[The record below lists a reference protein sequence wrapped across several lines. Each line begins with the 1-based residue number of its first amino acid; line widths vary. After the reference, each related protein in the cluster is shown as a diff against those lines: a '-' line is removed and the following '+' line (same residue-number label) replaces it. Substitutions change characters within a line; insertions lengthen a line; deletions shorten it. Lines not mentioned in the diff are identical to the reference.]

1 MAVITEASLRA
12 MHKSGIPDPF
22 LLEKGAKLTP
32 AAADFLKGRGIQV
45 KSFEEHQQ
53 SSADQA
59 AEAIREIPLGV
70 SNRHV
75 HLSPEDVEKLFG
87 AGHQLTPMR
96 DLSQPGQF
104 ACQETV
110 TIVGPKGSIHGVRV
124 LGPARGATQVE
135 ISRTD
140 GFALG
145 VHAPVRM
152 SGDIEGTPGM
162 VLVTSKGT
170 VVLDKGAIVAKSH
183 VHMSPEDAEQFQ
195 VQDGDK
201 LILETQTDRPIIFPD
216 VVVRV
221 NPRFA
226 LDFHVDTDEGNAANL
241 KTGDRVKMIGKNGQF
256 FSGYRR

>member
-12 MHKSGIPDPF
+12 MHKAGIPNPF
-22 LLEKGAKLTP
+22 LMEKGDKITP
-32 AAADFLKGRGIQV
+32 AAADFLKGRGIEV

-53 SSADQA
+53 PSTNQA
-59 AEAIREIPLGV
+59 AEAVREIPLGV

-87 AGHQLTPMR
+87 AGHELTPMR

-110 TIVGPKGSIHGVRV
+110 TIVGPRGSIHGVRI

-152 SGDIEGTPGM
+152 SGDIEGTPGL
-162 VLVTSKGT
+162 VLVTAKGT
-170 VVLDKGAIVAKSH
+170 VMLEKGVIVAKRH
-183 VHMSPEDAEQFQ
+183 VHMSPEEAEEFQ
-195 VQDGDK
+195 VKDGDT
-201 LILETQTDRPIIFPD
+201 LILATQSDRPIIYPD

-221 NPRFA
+221 HPRFA
-226 LDFHVDTDEGNAANL
+226 LDFHVDLDEGNAANL
-241 KTGDRVKMIGKNGQF
+241 KTGDRVKVIGKNGQF
-256 FSGYRR
+256 YSG

>member
-12 MHKSGIPDPF
+12 MHKTGIPNPF
-22 LLEKGAKLTP
+22 LLEKGDKITP
-32 AAADFLKGRGIQV
+32 AAADFLKGRGIEV

-53 SSADQA
+53 PSTNQA
-59 AEAIREIPLGV
+59 AEAVREIPLGV

-87 AGHQLTPMR
+87 AGHELTPMR

-110 TIVGPKGSIHGVRV
+110 TIVGPKGSIHGVRI

-152 SGDIEGTPGM
+152 SGDIEGTPGL
-162 VLVTSKGT
+162 VLVTAKGT
-170 VVLDKGAIVAKSH
+170 VMLDKGVIVAKRH
-183 VHMSPEDAEQFQ
+183 VHMSPEEAEEFQ
-195 VQDGDK
+195 VKDGDT
-201 LILETQTDRPIIFPD
+201 LILATQSDRPIIYPD

-221 NPRFA
+221 HPRFA
-226 LDFHVDTDEGNAANL
+226 LDFHVDLDEGNAANL
-241 KTGDRVKMIGKNGQF
+241 KTGDRVKVIGKNGQF
-256 FSGYRR
+256 YSG

>member
-12 MHKSGIPDPF
+12 MHKTGIPNPF
-22 LLEKGAKLTP
+22 LIEKGDKITP
-32 AAADFLKGRGIQV
+32 AAADFLKGRGIEV
-45 KSFEEHQQ
+45 KSFEEQQ
-53 SSADQA
+53 QPSTNQA
-59 AEAIREIPLGV
+59 AEAVREIPLGV

-87 AGHQLTPMR
+87 AGHELTPMR

-110 TIVGPKGSIHGVRV
+110 TIVGPKGSIHGVRI

-152 SGDIEGTPGM
+152 SGDIEGTPGL
-162 VLVTSKGT
+162 VLVTAKGT
-170 VVLDKGAIVAKSH
+170 VMLDKGVIVAKRH
-183 VHMSPEDAEQFQ
+183 VHMSPEEAEEFQ
-195 VQDGDK
+195 VKDGDT
-201 LILETQTDRPIIFPD
+201 LILATQSDRPIIYPD

-221 NPRFA
+221 HPRFA
-226 LDFHVDTDEGNAANL
+226 LDFHVDLDEGNAANL
-241 KTGDRVKMIGKNGQF
+241 KTGDRVKVIGKNGQF
-256 FSGYRR
+256 YSG

>member
-12 MHKSGIPDPF
+12 MHKAGIPNPF
-22 LLEKGAKLTP
+22 LMEKGDKITP
-32 AAADFLKGRGIQV
+32 AAADFLKGRGIEV

-53 SSADQA
+53 PSTNQA
-59 AEAIREIPLGV
+59 AEAVREIPLGV

-87 AGHQLTPMR
+87 AGHELTPMR

-110 TIVGPKGSIHGVRV
+110 TIVGPKGSIHGVRI

-152 SGDIEGTPGM
+152 SGDIEGTPGL
-162 VLVTSKGT
+162 VLVTAKGT
-170 VVLDKGAIVAKSH
+170 VMLEKGVIVAKRH
-183 VHMSPEDAEQFQ
+183 VHMSPEEAEEFQ
-195 VQDGDK
+195 VKDGDT
-201 LILETQTDRPIIFPD
+201 LILATQSDRPIIYPD

-221 NPRFA
+221 HPRFA
-226 LDFHVDTDEGNAANL
+226 LDFHVDLDEGNAANL
-241 KTGDRVKMIGKNGQF
+241 KTGDRVKVIGKNGQF
-256 FSGYRR
+256 YSG

>member
-12 MHKSGIPDPF
+12 MHKTGIPNPF
-22 LLEKGAKLTP
+22 LLEKGDKITP
-32 AAADFLKGRGIQV
+32 AAADFLKGRGIEV

-53 SSADQA
+53 PSTNQA
-59 AEAIREIPLGV
+59 AEAVREIPLGV

-87 AGHQLTPMR
+87 AGHELTPMR

-110 TIVGPKGSIHGVRV
+110 TIVGPKGSIHGVRI
-124 LGPARGATQVE
+124 LGPVRGATQVE

-152 SGDIEGTPGM
+152 SGDIEGTPGL
-162 VLVTSKGT
+162 VLVTAKGT
-170 VVLDKGAIVAKSH
+170 VMLDKGVIVAKRH
-183 VHMSPEDAEQFQ
+183 VHMSPEEAQSFQ
-195 VQDGDK
+195 VNDGDT
-201 LILETQTDRPIIFPD
+201 LILATQSDRPIIYPD

-221 NPRFA
+221 HPRFA
-226 LDFHVDTDEGNAANL
+226 LDFHVDLDEGNAANL
-241 KTGDRVKMIGKNGQF
+241 KTGDRVKVIGKNGQF
-256 FSGYRR
+256 YSG

>member
-1 MAVITEASLRA
+1 MAVITETSLRA
-12 MHKSGIPDPF
+12 MHKTGIPNPF
-22 LLEKGAKLTP
+22 LLEKGDKITP
-32 AAADFLKGRGIQV
+32 AAADFLKGRGIEV
-45 KSFEEHQQ
+45 KSFEEQQ
-53 SSADQA
+53 QPSANQA
-59 AEAIREIPLGV
+59 TEAVLEIPLGV

-110 TIVGPKGSIHGVRV
+110 TLVGPKGSIHGVRI

-162 VLVTSKGT
+162 VLVTAKGT
-170 VVLDKGAIVAKSH
+170 VVMEKGVIVAKRH
-183 VHMSPEDAEQFQ
+183 VHMSPADAEKYQ
-195 VQDGDK
+195 VQDGDS
-201 LILETQTDRPIIFPD
+201 LILETQSDRPIIYPD
-216 VVVRV
+216 VAVRV
-221 NPRFA
+221 NPNFA
-226 LDFHVDTDEGNAANL
+226 LDFHVDLDEGNAANL
-241 KTGDRVKMIGKNGQF
+241 KTGDRVKVIGKNGQF
-256 FSGYRR
+256 YSGYRR

>member
-12 MHKSGIPDPF
+12 MHKAGIPNPF
-22 LLEKGAKLTP
+22 LLEKGDKITP
-32 AAADFLKGRGIQV
+32 AAADFLKGRGIEV

-53 SSADQA
+53 PSTNQA
-59 AEAIREIPLGV
+59 AEAVREIPLGV

-87 AGHQLTPMR
+87 AGHELTPMR

-110 TIVGPKGSIHGVRV
+110 TIVGPKGSIHGVRI

-152 SGDIEGTPGM
+152 SGDIEGTPGL
-162 VLVTSKGT
+162 VLVTAKGT
-170 VVLDKGAIVAKSH
+170 VMLEKGVIVAKRH
-183 VHMSPEDAEQFQ
+183 VHMSPDEAESYQ
-195 VQDGDK
+195 VKDGDT
-201 LILETQTDRPIIFPD
+201 LILATQSDRPIIYPD

-221 NPRFA
+221 HPRFA
-226 LDFHVDTDEGNAANL
+226 LDFHVDLDEGNAANL
-241 KTGDRVKMIGKNGQF
+241 KTGDRVKVIGKNGQF
-256 FSGYRR
+256 YSG

>member
-12 MHKSGIPDPF
+12 MHKTGIPNPF
-22 LLEKGAKLTP
+22 LLEKGDKITP
-32 AAADFLKGRGIQV
+32 AAADFLKGRGIEV

-53 SSADQA
+53 PSTNQA
-59 AEAIREIPLGV
+59 AEAVREIPLGV

-87 AGHQLTPMR
+87 AGHELTPMR

-110 TIVGPKGSIHGVRV
+110 TIVGPKGSIHGVRI

-152 SGDIEGTPGM
+152 SGDIEGTPGL
-162 VLVTSKGT
+162 VLVTAKGT
-170 VVLDKGAIVAKSH
+170 VMLDKGVIVAKRH
-183 VHMSPEDAEQFQ
+183 VHMSPEEAQSFQ
-195 VQDGDK
+195 VNDGDT
-201 LILETQTDRPIIFPD
+201 LILATQSDRPIIYPD

-221 NPRFA
+221 HPRFA
-226 LDFHVDTDEGNAANL
+226 LDFHVDLDEGNAANL
-241 KTGDRVKMIGKNGQF
+241 KTGDRVKVIGKNGQF
-256 FSGYRR
+256 YSG

>member
-12 MHKSGIPDPF
+12 MHKSGIPNPF
-22 LLEKGAKLTP
+22 LVEKGDKITP

-45 KSFEEHQQ
+45 KQVDQNQQ
-53 SSADQA
+53 PSTNQA
-59 AEAIREIPLGV
+59 AEAVREIPLGV
-70 SNRHV
+70 SNRHI
-75 HLSPEDVEKLFG
+75 HLSQADVEKLFG

-110 TIVGPKGSIHGVRV
+110 TIVGPKGSINGVRV

-140 GFALG
+140 GFAVG

-162 VLVTSKGT
+162 VLVTAKGT
-170 VVLDKGAIVAKSH
+170 VVMDKGVIVAKSH
-183 VHMSPEDAEQFQ
+183 VHMSPADAEQYQ
-195 VQDGDK
+195 VKDGDT
-201 LILETQTDRPIIFPD
+201 LILATQSDRPIIYPD

-221 NPRFA
+221 HPQFA

-241 KTGDRVKMIGKNGQF
+241 KTGDRVKVIGKNGQF
-256 FSGYRR
+256 YSG

>member
-12 MHKSGIPDPF
+12 MHKTGIPNPF
-22 LLEKGAKLTP
+22 LLEKGDKITP
-32 AAADFLKGRGIQV
+32 AAADFLKGRGIEV

-53 SSADQA
+53 PSTNQA
-59 AEAIREIPLGV
+59 AEAVREIPLGV

-87 AGHQLTPMR
+87 AGHELTPMR

-110 TIVGPKGSIHGVRV
+110 TIVGPKGSIHGVRI

-152 SGDIEGTPGM
+152 SGDIEGTPGL
-162 VLVTSKGT
+162 VLVTAKGT
-170 VVLDKGAIVAKSH
+170 VMLDKGVIVAKRH
-183 VHMSPEDAEQFQ
+183 VHMSPEEAQSFQ
-195 VQDGDK
+195 VNDGDT
-201 LILETQTDRPIIFPD
+201 LILATQSDRPIIYPD

-221 NPRFA
+221 HPRFA
-226 LDFHVDTDEGNAANL
+226 LDFHVDLDEGNAANL
-241 KTGDRVKMIGKNGQF
+241 KTGDRVKVIGKNGQF
-256 FSGYRR
+256 YSS

>member
-12 MHKSGIPDPF
+12 MHKAGIPNPF
-22 LLEKGAKLTP
+22 LMEKGDKITP
-32 AAADFLKGRGIQV
+32 AAADFLKGRGIEV

-53 SSADQA
+53 PSTNQA
-59 AEAIREIPLGV
+59 AEEVREIPLGV

-87 AGHQLTPMR
+87 AGHELTPMR

-110 TIVGPKGSIHGVRV
+110 TIVGPKGSIHGVRI

-152 SGDIEGTPGM
+152 SGDIEGTPGL
-162 VLVTSKGT
+162 VLVTAKGT
-170 VVLDKGAIVAKSH
+170 VMLEKGVIVAKRH
-183 VHMSPEDAEQFQ
+183 VHMSPEEAEEFQ
-195 VQDGDK
+195 VKDGDT
-201 LILETQTDRPIIFPD
+201 LILATQSDRPIIYPD

-221 NPRFA
+221 HPRFA
-226 LDFHVDTDEGNAANL
+226 LDFHVDLDEGNAANL
-241 KTGDRVKMIGKNGQF
+241 KTGDRVKVIGKNGQF
-256 FSGYRR
+256 YSG